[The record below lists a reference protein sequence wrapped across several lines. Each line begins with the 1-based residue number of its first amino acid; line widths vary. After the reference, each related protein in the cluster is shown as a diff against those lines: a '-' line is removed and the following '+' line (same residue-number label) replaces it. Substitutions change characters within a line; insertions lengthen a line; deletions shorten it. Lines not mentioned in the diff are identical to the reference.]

1 MNIRIDSL
9 SGPSESERQRIRR
22 ILQRYNLAHFETTD
36 ERDLTI
42 VARDDALPAGGPL
55 PLEPET
61 AEDGLAGH
69 AGDSDRDGDSDRA
82 DDDGDGETPDAD
94 DSGLGRIIGG
104 IYGTMFG
111 QWLEIDALAIDPAH
125 RRQHLG
131 EQLLKQAED
140 TARAH
145 GCRHCLLYT
154 FGFQGKDYYPRF
166 GYREVFHIEG
176 YPITGTEHWFVKDL

>member
-1 MNIRIDSL
+1 MNIRIDNL
-9 SGPSESERQRIRR
+9 PGPNEFERQCIRR

-36 ERDLTI
+36 ERDFTI
-42 VARDDALPAGGPL
+42 VARDDELPAGGPL

-61 AEDGLAGH
+61 AEDGLFGY
-69 AGDSDRDGDSDRA
+69 AGDGNRSGHT
-82 DDDGDGETPDAD
+82 DDDGDAGTPDAD
-94 DSGLGRIIGG
+94 DYGLGRIIGG
-104 IYGTMFG
+104 IYGTIFG
-111 QWLEIDALAIDPAH
+111 QWLEIDVLAIDPAH